1 MLLILTVVT
10 EHTKHAHYFRVV
22 EKGHINKMLAT
33 NCAIVFGPTIMRA
46 EADSFEMATLMPVQN
61 GIAEMLI
68 NEFNSIFL
76 K

>member
-1 MLLILTVVT
+1 MLA
-10 EHTKHAHYFRVV
+10 HPKHAHNILYFRVV
-22 EKGHINKMLAT
+22 DKGHINKMLAT